1 VERRRSPN
9 AAELIREPNIVGAL
23 QSNTTLRELRLIH
36 QRTAV
41 STVVEMALAE
51 MLDKGG
57 ARALIRLGMCRSKQ
71 RFRY

>member
-1 VERRRSPN
+1 
-9 AAELIREPNIVGAL
+9 
-23 QSNTTLRELRLIH
+23 
-36 QRTAV
+36 
-41 STVVEMALAE
+41 MALAE